1 MSPVAVTKTR
11 KLKAG
16 IHVPVLSFF
25 ENTDA
30 QDIDVPTYENHVRRM
45 ATAGVE
51 SIVVLGSTGEAVTL
65 SLEEKKQLISL
76 TRKVLDEMSLD
87 EMPIIAGLATQSTRE
102 ALATAEEF
110 AEAGAD
116 FLLALPPSYYAGA
129 MTKAAIKGFYTDLAD
144 ASPVPV
150 IIYSYPGVSSGLE
163 LDSEDVLEISTH
175 RNIRAIKQT
184 DHNVGKMARIVAG
197 SPDSSS
203 FAVLGGASE
212 YLIGSLAVG
221 AIGCITGM
229 ANLTPVTCVRAYK
242 AWLAGDYQEAQRL
255 QGLIATG
262 EWAFGKNSLPGVKA
276 GMNQYVGYGGVCR
289 KPVPEAS
296 AEIKSWTTKQLTS
309 LFAQER
315 AFTTKN

>member
-1 MSPVAVTKTR
+1 MSPVAVNKTR
-11 KLKAG
+11 TLKAG
-16 IHVPVLSFF
+16 VHVPVLTFF
-25 ENTDA
+25 ESTAA
-30 QDIDVPTYENHVRRM
+30 QDIDIPVYENHVRRM
-45 ATAGVE
+45 AAAGVE

-65 SLEEKKQLISL
+65 SLEEKKQLISV
-76 TRKVLDEMSLD
+76 TRKVLDGIGFE
-87 EMPIIAGLATQSTRE
+87 EMPVIAGLATQSTRE
-102 ALATAEEF
+102 AMASADAF
-110 AEAGAD
+110 AQAGAD
-116 FLLALPPSYYAGA
+116 YLLALPPSYYAGA

-144 ASPVPV
+144 ASPIPV

-175 RNIRAIKQT
+175 RNIRGIKQT
-184 DHNVGKMARIVAG
+184 DHNVGKMARIAAG
-197 SPDSSS
+197 SPDPSS

-242 AWLAGDYQEAQRL
+242 AWQAGDYKEAQRL

-296 AEIKSWTTKQLTS
+296 ADIKAWTNKQLEP